1 MGHLT
6 WFTSVG
12 IRALHFIR
20 SIIRDNFTV
29 EATAT
34 AFIPLIWYL
43 IKGMHNQIKK
53 ILIRW
58 RMKLT
63 ASIYNMIF
71 SDLNLIDFFP

>member
-12 IRALHFIR
+12 IRVLHFIR

-29 EATAT
+29 ETTAT